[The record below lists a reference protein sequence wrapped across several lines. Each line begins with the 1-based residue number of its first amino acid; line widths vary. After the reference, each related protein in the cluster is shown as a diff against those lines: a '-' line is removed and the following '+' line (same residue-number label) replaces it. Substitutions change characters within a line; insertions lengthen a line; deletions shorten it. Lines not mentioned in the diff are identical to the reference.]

1 MPRPPGGP
9 TPSNPGNGYTLDWE
23 DASDRDFATSKQLY
37 GWRLQYWPDIKHAGD
52 GEPQIRVARRP
63 GEPVSN
69 GQWSTRFHLEKTDRP
84 HSGGSRAEF
93 AASPFEPVGA
103 ERWYGFSIYLPN
115 TWKPDVAPESVI
127 QWHQA
132 SDTGGSPP
140 LAIWTLNGRF
150 LVVQAGRPGRPTM
163 RTDAGSFVLGAWTY
177 WVVHVKWSKQTNGIL
192 EVWKNG
198 SRVQGITSP
207 DITDSA
213 TNTTQGN
220 YIKIGIYK
228 WPWSTSGFTPP
239 SVTTRRV
246 MYHDQLRIADQ
257 RGSYAAV
264 VPR

>member
-9 TPSNPGNGYTLDWE
+9 TPSIPGAGYLLDWE
-23 DASDRDFATSKQLY
+23 DANDRDFATSRALY
-37 GWRLQYWPDIKHAGD
+37 GWRLQYWPDIRHPD

-63 GEPVSN
+63 AEPVRN
-69 GQWSTRFHLEKTDRP
+69 GQHSVRFHLEKTDTL

-93 AASPFEPVGA
+93 AASPLEPVGA

-115 TWKPDVAPESVI
+115 TWAPDPAPDSIV

-140 LAIWTLNGRF
+140 LAIWTRNGRF
-150 LVVQAGRPGRPTM
+150 LIVQAGRPNRPTK
-163 RTDAGSFVLGAWTY
+163 RTDAGSCALGQWTDWVL
-177 WVVHVKWSKQTNGIL
+177 HVRWSKQNNGIL
-192 EVWKNG
+192 EAWKNG
-198 SRVQGITSP
+198 TRVPGLTSP

-213 TNTTQGN
+213 TNTNNGN

-228 WPWSTSGFTPP
+228 WPWSTPNFTPP
-239 SVTTRRV
+239 STSRRRV
-246 MYHDQLRIADQ
+246 LYHDQLRIADQ
-257 RGSYAAV
+257 RGRYTVV